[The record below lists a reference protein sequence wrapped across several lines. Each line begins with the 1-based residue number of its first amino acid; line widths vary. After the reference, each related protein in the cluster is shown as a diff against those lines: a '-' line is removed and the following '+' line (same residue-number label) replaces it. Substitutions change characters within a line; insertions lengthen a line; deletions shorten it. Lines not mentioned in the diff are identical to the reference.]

1 MRIPLEALMQY
12 AIKRPPDENRRTEPT
27 EAAPDLNDT
36 LEDNTGQWLPPKDPA
51 QLTQPTTAFTL
62 PKAPSEWRGNLAPP
76 CTKQAFL
83 GAKRRIC
90 LPAPPRA

>member
-36 LEDNTGQWLPPKDPA
+36 LEDNTG
-51 QLTQPTTAFTL
+51 
-62 PKAPSEWRGNLAPP
+62 
-76 CTKQAFL
+76 
-83 GAKRRIC
+83 
-90 LPAPPRA
+90 